1 MPDGTQGLALAAPQ
15 TEILL
20 PQAFPPD
27 IQAELINLTETL
39 ERTREIAG
47 NADGQWFGGYV
58 GWDAVAGLIPGIGA
72 IYSTYKQ
79 FQLQSCAGQAR
90 CGFGTRFM
98 GFMVGAF
105 DIGIGLVMGF
115 GDLIDIFLRSSAIFG
130 NAIEREIERKL
141 IIAQNYRERGDF
153 SPEPMQQLRD
163 ALFHGGQ
170 DAQTR
175 QMKLIGGLILLG
187 VLLYSCGG

>member
-1 MPDGTQGLALAAPQ
+1 MPDGTQGFVIAKPQ
-15 TEILL
+15 SEILL

-27 IQAELINLTETL
+27 IQAEIDNLIEVLH
-39 ERTREIAG
+39 RTREIAHD
-47 NADGQWFGGYV
+47 ADGKWFGFI

-153 SPEPMQQLRD
+153 SPELMQQLRD